1 MRTPRTPQTAC
12 ATIAVALLVAGCSRS
27 DYATNANAP
36 ARSTSDSGE
45 GKLVMWYVGDK
56 ADKDLE
62 SLAKEFEQQN
72 PGVTVRITTV
82 PWDAA
87 HEKLITAIADGNT
100 PDLSLVD
107 SGWMT
112 ELAATNGLRATP
124 ASIRPWMFFPG
135 SWDTTTYKN
144 TSYGVPFIAETSV
157 IHYRTDITAKAG
169 IKGAPARDWAG
180 HLKDLKAIQATAGK
194 QNPKLRH
201 ATQVQTGRNSW
212 LFWLP
217 MVWQQGGNIYDATAR
232 KFTFDS
238 PAVTE
243 SLEYYSAFFK
253 DGLSPKDETDSG
265 QNFPNGLIG
274 TVQRGA
280 AGTGGD
286 FHLDAPAPDSKWQ
299 TMPLPKGEQAAGLA
313 TGSDLAVFK
322 DARNPDAAWKFV
334 RYLIDVDNIAAYADA
349 SGNLPAVAGA
359 WYEAKQGDDPRLA
372 AFHTQLQATSG
383 PPAITTWHQIADVI
397 DSELEK
403 LADGKATIAQTQ
415 QALQAKATSI
425 GTGR

>member
-1 MRTPRTPQTAC
+1 MRTPRTLQIAC
-12 ATIAVALLVAGCSRS
+12 APIAVALLVASCSQS
-27 DYATNANAP
+27 DDSTNANAP
-36 ARSTSDSGE
+36 AKSTTDSGE

-87 HEKLITAIADGNT
+87 HEKLITAIADGDT

-107 SGWMT
+107 SSWVT

-144 TSYGVPFIAETSV
+144 TSYGVPFIADTSV
-157 IHYRTDITAKAG
+157 IYYRTDITAKAG

-180 HLKDLKAIQATAGK
+180 YLKDLKAIQATAGK
-194 QNPKLRH
+194 QNAKLRH
-201 ATQVQTGRNSW
+201 ATQLQTGRDSW
-212 LFWLP
+212 LLWLP

-238 PAVTE
+238 PAVTKA
-243 SLEYYSAFFK
+243 LEYYSAIFK
-253 DGLSPKDETDSG
+253 GGLSPDDGTDSG
-265 QNFPNGLIG
+265 QKFQNGLIG
-274 TVQRGA
+274 TVQQGA
-280 AGTGGD
+280 STGGN
-286 FHLDAPAPDSKWQ
+286 FHLNAPALDSKWQ

-322 DARNPDAAWKFV
+322 DARNPDAAGKFV
-334 RYLIDVDNIAAYADA
+334 RYLIDVDNITAYADA
-349 SGNLPAVAGA
+349 SGNLPAVASA
-359 WYEAKQGDDPRLA
+359 WYEAEQGDDPRLA
-372 AFHTQLQATSG
+372 PFHTQLQATG
-383 PPAITTWHQIADVI
+383 APPAITTWQQIADLI

-403 LADGKATIAQTQ
+403 LADGKATITQTQ
-415 QALQAKATSI
+415 QTLQAKATSI
-425 GTGR
+425 GPGL